1 MCGDLDEG
9 DRFEGDLFQR
19 FLVHAQV
26 LLERK
31 AAAGDGLNAQ
41 LDRLFA
47 DLLKRCEADSQAAA
61 DPYRLLAMQSLVMA
75 RLAGFLAGHV
85 ALQEDPLRKL
95 MEAVMLGYGE
105 AETTRREHHHH
116 GDDHDHEH
124 EHEHEHE
131 HGHGQGQSE
140 NHAHRHRDSHGH

>member
-47 DLLKRCEADSQAAA
+47 DLLKRCEIDSQAAT

-116 GDDHDHEH
+116 GDDHDHDH
-124 EHEHEHE
+124 AHE

>member
-9 DRFEGDLFQR
+9 DRFEGDLYQR

-47 DLLKRCEADSQAAA
+47 DLLKRCETDSQAAA

-116 GDDHDHEH
+116 HGDDHDHDH
-124 EHEHEHE
+124 VHSQG
-131 HGHGQGQSE
+131 HGHS
-140 NHAHRHRDSHGH
+140 HRDPHGH